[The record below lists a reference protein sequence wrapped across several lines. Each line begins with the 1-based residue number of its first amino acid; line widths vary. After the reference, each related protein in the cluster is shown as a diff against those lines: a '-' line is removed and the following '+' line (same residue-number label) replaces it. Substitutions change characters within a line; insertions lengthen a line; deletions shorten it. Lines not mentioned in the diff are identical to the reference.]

1 MLEEV
6 TQRRSRW
13 RIFWPEVT
21 ELVGAQ
27 EAIKLGYG
35 ACFVLAGLNV
45 VVAAFGPKAGFVDA
59 IVFAI
64 LGLMLRRKSRTA
76 AVIAV
81 ALMSLNIVVSISR
94 FPLVGALTIILFLCL
109 LSSVRGTFAYWKLVR
124 VEPGRPAESAK
135 GGQAVQPSAG
145 IRRAP

>member
-1 MLEEV
+1 MFEDV
-6 TQRRSRW
+6 TQKRSRW

-21 ELVGAQ
+21 DLDGAR

-45 VVAAFGPKAGFVDA
+45 IVAAFGPKAGFADA

-64 LGLMLRRKSRTA
+64 LGLVLRRKSRTA

-81 ALMSLNIVVSISR
+81 ALMSLNIIVSISR
-94 FPLVGALTIILFLCL
+94 VPLVGALTIILFVCL
-109 LSSVRGTFAYWKLVR
+109 LSSVRGTFAYWKLI
-124 VEPGRPAESAK
+124 GAESARTA
-135 GGQAVQPSAG
+135 GSESSQAV
-145 IRRAP
+145 